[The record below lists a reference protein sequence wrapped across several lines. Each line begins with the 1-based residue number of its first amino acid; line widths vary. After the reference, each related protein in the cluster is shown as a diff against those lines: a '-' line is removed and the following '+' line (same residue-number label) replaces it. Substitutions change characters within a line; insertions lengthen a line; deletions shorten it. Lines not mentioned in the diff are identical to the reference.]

1 MSEFVFIASAGAI
14 IYILSFIISS
24 AISDISNN
32 NDNGGN

>member
-14 IYILSFIISS
+14 IYILSFIIAS

-32 NDNGGN
+32 NDNRGN